1 MLEKG
6 KEYKYLEYKRRV
18 ERKAMETVIDVKGLC
33 KTYIVNK
40 YSNNVLRNI
49 DFTLGAGEFVTIM
62 GPSGSGKSTMLY
74 TVSGMDR
81 ATSGEITFLGKNYGE
96 MNDKDMAKERLLSM
110 GFIFQ
115 QMYMMRKLC
124 ILDNILLP
132 AFHAGLED
140 RSKVREEA
148 EMLMRRL
155 GIIEIA
161 DNEITEVS
169 GGQLQRACLCRALI
183 NHPKVLFA
191 DEPTGALNSS
201 SANEVMRELV
211 NVNKEGTSIM
221 MVSHSARVAAASD
234 RVIYLIDGHIE
245 GKLELGKLGNEGEIV
260 ERERKLNK
268 WLMEQG
274 W

>member
-1 MLEKG
+1 
-6 KEYKYLEYKRRV
+6 
-18 ERKAMETVIDVKGLC
+18 METVIDVKGLC

-49 DFTLGAGEFVTIM
+49 DFSLEEGEFVSIM

-81 ATSGEITFLGKNYGE
+81 ATSGDIKFLGKNFAD
-96 MNDKDMAKERLLSM
+96 MNDKDMAKERLVSM

-132 AFHAGLED
+132 GFHAGLED
-140 RSKVREEA
+140 RNKIREEA

-155 GIIEIA
+155 GIMEIA

-191 DEPTGALNSS
+191 DEPTGALNSK
-201 SANEVMRELV
+201 AAGEVMRELIKV
-211 NVNKEGTSIM
+211 NREGTAVM
-221 MVSHSARVAAASD
+221 MVTHSARVAAASD

-245 GKLELGKLGNEGEIV
+245 GEVVLGKLQDESELTQ
-260 ERERKLNK
+260 REHRINK

>member
-1 MLEKG
+1 
-6 KEYKYLEYKRRV
+6 
-18 ERKAMETVIDVKGLC
+18 METVIDVKGLC

-49 DFTLGAGEFVTIM
+49 DFTLSEGEFVTIM

-74 TVSGMDR
+74 TVSGMDK
-81 ATSGEITFLGKNYGE
+81 ATSGEVTFLGKSYADLK
-96 MNDKDMAKERLLSM
+96 DKEMAKVRLVSM

-115 QMYMMRKLC
+115 QMYMMSKLC

-132 AFHAGLED
+132 GYHAGLVD
-140 RSKVREEA
+140 RAKVREDA

-155 GIIEIA
+155 GIMEVA
-161 DNEITEVS
+161 DNAINEVS

-191 DEPTGALNSS
+191 DEPTGALNSKA
-201 SANEVMRELV
+201 ANEVIQELV
-211 NVNKEGTSIM
+211 NVNKDGTAIM
-221 MVSHSARVAAASD
+221 MVTHSARVAAASD

-245 GKLELGKLGNEGEIV
+245 GEIELGKLEDIADLGV
-260 ERERKLNK
+260 REREINK
-268 WLMEQG
+268 WLMAQG

>member
-1 MLEKG
+1 
-6 KEYKYLEYKRRV
+6 
-18 ERKAMETVIDVKGLC
+18 METVIDVKGLC

-49 DFTLGAGEFVTIM
+49 DFRLEEGEFVSIM

-74 TVSGMDR
+74 IVSGMDR
-81 ATSGEITFLGKNYGE
+81 ATSGDVTFLGKNLGE
-96 MNDKDMAKERLLSM
+96 MNDREMAKERLVSM

-132 AFHAGLED
+132 GFHAGQRD
-140 RSKVREEA
+140 RKQIREEA

-155 GIIEIA
+155 GIMEIA

-191 DEPTGALNSS
+191 DEPTGALNSK
-201 SANEVMRELV
+201 AAGEVIQELV
-211 NVNKEGTSIM
+211 KVNREGTAIM
-221 MVSHSARVAAASD
+221 MVTHSARVAAASD

-245 GKLELGKLGNEGEIV
+245 GEVLLGKLEDESQLTQ
-260 ERERKLNK
+260 REHRINK

>member
-1 MLEKG
+1 
-6 KEYKYLEYKRRV
+6 
-18 ERKAMETVIDVKGLC
+18 METIIDVKGLC
-33 KTYIVNK
+33 KTYIIKKN
-40 YSNNVLRNI
+40 SNNVLRNI
-49 DFTLGAGEFVTIM
+49 DFSLREGEFVTIM

-81 ATSGEITFLGKNYGE
+81 ATAGDISFLGKSYAD
-96 MNDKDMAKERLLSM
+96 MNDREMAKIRLVSM

-132 AFHAGLED
+132 GFHAGLAE
-140 RSKVREEA
+140 RKKVREEA
-148 EMLMRRL
+148 EVLMRRL
-155 GIIEIA
+155 GIMEIA
-161 DNEITEVS
+161 DNEINEVS

-191 DEPTGALNSS
+191 DEPTGALNSK
-201 SANEVMRELV
+201 AAGEVVNELV
-211 NVNKEGTSIM
+211 KVNRDGTAIM
-221 MVSHSARVAAASD
+221 MVTHSARVAASSD
-234 RVIYLIDGHIE
+234 KVIYLIDGHIV
-245 GKLELGKLGNEGEIV
+245 GSMELGKLKDEADLSG
-260 ERERKLNK
+260 RERQINK

>member
-1 MLEKG
+1 
-6 KEYKYLEYKRRV
+6 
-18 ERKAMETVIDVKGLC
+18 METIIDVKGLC
-33 KTYIVNK
+33 KTYVVNK
-40 YSNNVLRNI
+40 NSNNVLRNI
-49 DFTLGAGEFVTIM
+49 DFTLKEGEFISIM

-74 TVSGMDR
+74 TVSGMDK
-81 ATSGEITFLGKNYGE
+81 ATSGEITFLGKHYADMKDKE
-96 MNDKDMAKERLLSM
+96 MARERLVSM

-124 ILDNILLP
+124 VLDNILLP
-132 AFHAGLED
+132 AFHAGLKD
-140 RSKVREEA
+140 RAAIREEA

-155 GIIEIA
+155 GIMEIA

-191 DEPTGALNSS
+191 DEPTGALNSK
-201 SANEVMRELV
+201 AAGEVINELSKI
-211 NVNKEGTSIM
+211 NKEGTAIL
-221 MVSHSARVAAASD
+221 MVTHSARVAAASD

-245 GKLELGKLGNEGEIV
+245 GDIELGKLKDEADLTQ
-260 ERERKLNK
+260 REHRINK

>member
-1 MLEKG
+1 
-6 KEYKYLEYKRRV
+6 
-18 ERKAMETVIDVKGLC
+18 METVIDVKGLC

-40 YSNNVLRNI
+40 ISNNVLRNI
-49 DFTLGAGEFVTIM
+49 DFTLGSGEFITIM

-81 ATSGEITFLGKNYGE
+81 ATSGEVTFMGKSYGE
-96 MNDKDMAKERLLSM
+96 LSDKEMAKERLVSM

-115 QMYMMRKLC
+115 QMYMMSKLC

-132 AFHAGLED
+132 GYHAGLQD
-140 RSKVREEA
+140 RAKVREDA

-155 GIIEIA
+155 NIIEVA
-161 DNEITEVS
+161 DHAITEVS

-183 NHPKVLFA
+183 NHPKVIFA
-191 DEPTGALNSS
+191 DEPTGALNSK
-201 SANEVMRELV
+201 SAGEVMQELI
-211 NVNKEGTSIM
+211 NVNKEGTAIM
-221 MVSHSARVAAASD
+221 MVTHSARVAAASD
-234 RVIYLIDGHIE
+234 RVIYLVDGHIE
-245 GKLELGKLGNEGEIV
+245 GEIELGKLKDEADLTQ
-260 ERERKLNK
+260 REHKLNK

>member
-1 MLEKG
+1 
-6 KEYKYLEYKRRV
+6 
-18 ERKAMETVIDVKGLC
+18 MEPLIDVKGLC

-49 DFTLGAGEFVTIM
+49 DFTLDEGEFVTIM

-74 TVSGMDR
+74 TISGMDR
-81 ATSGEITFLGKNYGE
+81 ATAGEISFMGKTYTGLNE
-96 MNDKDMAKERLLSM
+96 KEMAKLRLVSM

-132 AFHAGLED
+132 GFHAGLED
-140 RSKVREEA
+140 RKKVREEA

-155 GIIEIA
+155 GIMEIA
-161 DNEITEVS
+161 DNEINEVS

-183 NHPKVLFA
+183 NHPKVIFA
-191 DEPTGALNSS
+191 DEPTGALNSK
-201 SANEVMRELV
+201 AAGEVINELV
-211 NVNKEGTSIM
+211 NVNREGTAIM
-221 MVSHSARVAAASD
+221 MVTHNARVAAASD
-234 RVIYLIDGHIE
+234 KVLYLIDGHIE
-245 GKLELGKLGNEGEIV
+245 GTMELGKLTDESDLTQ
-260 ERERKLNK
+260 RERQLNK

>member
-1 MLEKG
+1 
-6 KEYKYLEYKRRV
+6 
-18 ERKAMETVIDVKGLC
+18 METVIDVKGLC
-33 KTYIVNK
+33 KTYIIKKN
-40 YSNNVLRNI
+40 SNNVLRNI
-49 DFTLGAGEFVTIM
+49 DFTLKEGEFVTIM

-81 ATSGEITFLGKNYGE
+81 ATAGDISFLGKSYAD
-96 MNDKDMAKERLLSM
+96 MNDREMAKIRLVSM

-132 AFHAGLED
+132 GFHAGLAE
-140 RSKVREEA
+140 RKKVREEA

-155 GIIEIA
+155 GIMEIA
-161 DNEITEVS
+161 DNEINEVS

-191 DEPTGALNSS
+191 DEPTGALNSK
-201 SANEVMRELV
+201 AAGEVVNELV
-211 NVNKEGTSIM
+211 KVNRDGTAIM
-221 MVSHSARVAAASD
+221 MVTHSARVAAASD
-234 RVIYLIDGHIE
+234 KVIYLIDGHIV
-245 GKLELGKLGNEGEIV
+245 GSMELGKLKDEADLSG
-260 ERERKLNK
+260 RERQINK

>member
-1 MLEKG
+1 
-6 KEYKYLEYKRRV
+6 
-18 ERKAMETVIDVKGLC
+18 METIIDVKGLC
-33 KTYIVNK
+33 KTYIIKKN
-40 YSNNVLRNI
+40 SNNVLRNI
-49 DFTLGAGEFVTIM
+49 DFTLKEGEFVTIM

-81 ATSGEITFLGKNYGE
+81 ATAGDISFLGKSYAD
-96 MNDKDMAKERLLSM
+96 MNDREMAKIRLVSM

-132 AFHAGLED
+132 GFHAGLAE
-140 RSKVREEA
+140 RKKVREEA

-155 GIIEIA
+155 GIMEIA
-161 DNEITEVS
+161 DNEINEVS

-191 DEPTGALNSS
+191 DEPTGALNSK
-201 SANEVMRELV
+201 AAGEVVNELV
-211 NVNKEGTSIM
+211 KVNRDGTAIM
-221 MVSHSARVAAASD
+221 MVTHSARVAAASD
-234 RVIYLIDGHIE
+234 KVIYLIDGHIV
-245 GKLELGKLGNEGEIV
+245 GSMELGKLKDEADLSG
-260 ERERKLNK
+260 RERQINK

>member
-1 MLEKG
+1 
-6 KEYKYLEYKRRV
+6 
-18 ERKAMETVIDVKGLC
+18 MEPLIDVKGLC

-49 DFTLGAGEFVTIM
+49 DFTLDEGEFVTIM
-62 GPSGSGKSTMLY
+62 GPSGSGKSTLLY
-74 TVSGMDR
+74 TISGMDR
-81 ATSGEITFLGKNYGE
+81 ATAGEISFMGKTYTGLNE
-96 MNDKDMAKERLLSM
+96 KEMAKLRLVSM

-132 AFHAGLED
+132 GFHAGLED
-140 RSKVREEA
+140 RKKVREEA

-155 GIIEIA
+155 GIMEIA
-161 DNEITEVS
+161 DNEINEVS

-183 NHPKVLFA
+183 NHPKVIFA
-191 DEPTGALNSS
+191 DEPTGALNSK
-201 SANEVMRELV
+201 AAGEVINELV
-211 NVNKEGTSIM
+211 NVNREGTAIM
-221 MVSHSARVAAASD
+221 MVTHNARVAAASD
-234 RVIYLIDGHIE
+234 KVLYLIDGHIE
-245 GKLELGKLGNEGEIV
+245 GTMELGKLTDESDLTQ
-260 ERERKLNK
+260 RERQLNK